1 MEFSDVLALRKSMR
15 NYKADPVSKESEE
28 EMLKAAMASSVGKH
42 NDAGYTIVVVKNKE
56 ILEMIKTEE
65 KEKTGNGDPLFK
77 APLLFIICK
86 TKEAADYLMHFD
98 AGIIA
103 EHIHLKAAEL
113 GLGSVILFGF
123 IRHLGEDAEYIKM
136 LDLPEGTLPLLAVA
150 VGHAP
155 GSDVKRKE
163 DRHFQVISRD

>member
-1 MEFSDVLALRKSMR
+1 MAFSVNGLPIMVSELQEAYQAYAQQYQMYGIDLTDAENQQALANMVIS
-15 NYKADPVSKESEE
+15 
-28 EMLKAAMASSVGKH
+28 
-42 NDAGYTIVVVKNKE
+42 
-56 ILEMIKTEE
+56 
-65 KEKTGNGDPLFK
+65 
-77 APLLFIICK
+77 LLFQDKLIQQ
-86 TKEAADYLMHFD
+86 
-98 AGIIA
+98 
-103 EHIHLKAAEL
+103 KAAEL

-123 IRHLGEDAEYIKM
+123 IRHLGEEAEYIKM

>member
-1 MEFSDVLALRKSMR
+1 MSSHSGPHHPSSRSPRRRVAHGGVFARPHGHCAAR
-15 NYKADPVSKESEE
+15 WGSK
-28 EMLKAAMASSVGKH
+28 
-42 NDAGYTIVVVKNKE
+42 
-56 ILEMIKTEE
+56 E

-86 TKEAADYLMHFD
+86 TKEAVDYLMHFD

-163 DRHFQVISRD
+163 DRHFKVISRD